1 MMKENLEGIHKRI
14 EAAAR
19 RAGRN
24 PEDIQ
29 LIAVSKTYPASDI
42 EKAINYGCTDFGEN
56 KVQELVGKIEAIET
70 PVNWHLIGHLQTNK
84 VKYIVGKTKLIHS
97 VDSLKLAN
105 EIEKQSAKHNVVTKI
120 LIEVNVGEEASKD
133 GILVNE
139 VMPLIAEISKLP
151 HVKVEG
157 LMTVAPFVEDAE
169 ENRTI
174 FRKLYDL
181 SVDIQKQKFD
191 NISMNV
197 LSMGMSNDFEV
208 AVEEGA
214 THVRIGTAIFGYRD
228 YTKR

>member
-1 MMKENLEGIHKRI
+1 MMKENLENIRMRI
-14 EAAAR
+14 AEAAK
-19 RAGRN
+19 RAGRE
-24 PEDIQ
+24 PEDVT

-42 EKAINYGCTDFGEN
+42 EKAISYGCTDFGEN
-56 KVQELVGKIEAIET
+56 KVQELMGKVEVIES

-84 VKYIVGKTKLIHS
+84 VKYVVGKTKFIHS
-97 VDSLKLAN
+97 VDSLKLAQ

-120 LIEVNVGEEASKD
+120 LLEVNVGEEVSKHGLHID
-133 GILVNE
+133 EVLPLVS
-139 VMPLIAEISKLP
+139 EISKLP

>member
-1 MMKENLEGIHKRI
+1 MMKENLEQIKERI
-14 EAAAR
+14 ALAAK

-24 PEDIQ
+24 PEEIQ

-42 EKAINYGCTDFGEN
+42 EKAISYGCTDFGEN

-97 VDSLKLAN
+97 VDSLKLAK

-120 LIEVNVGEEASKD
+120 LIEVNVGEEDSKD
-133 GILVNE
+133 GILLNE
-139 VMPLIAEISKLP
+139 VIPLVKEISALL

-169 ENRTI
+169 KIEPYLGNFMIYQLTYKSKSLI
-174 FRKLYDL
+174 
-181 SVDIQKQKFD
+181 I
-191 NISMNV
+191 
-197 LSMGMSNDFEV
+197 
-208 AVEEGA
+208 
-214 THVRIGTAIFGYRD
+214 
-228 YTKR
+228 